1 MKNFLFPIII
11 ISLLISSCSKD
22 EKIEE
27 QKYFKTWSVQTWSI
41 LDEKSYV
48 WYTDSFENTPL
59 STKIWWKIVSLD
71 KKIWDKVKV
80 WELLASLD
88 WSEAKVWYSSS
99 SEIISTLK
107 ELKNSTAISYD
118 AQINAMEQKI
128 KQAQTWIELAQIWEN
143 WANSWL
149 NDTKNIVSNQLLTVQ
164 SQLSEAENWLETAK
178 IQYENTQN
186 ILDQK
191 ESDIYSNSKNA
202 ISNANILLWNA
213 IDFLDN
219 LFWVTESNKTKND
232 DFEDYISAKNTSLK
246 SQFED
251 DFENII
257 KEFKTLKNL
266 PLTNNDEIKKALN
279 QYNSLFSND
288 VRNILKTSF
297 TMMENSIE
305 SSNFSSQTIQSYK
318 TQIASFQSQN
328 EQVILTVSGNY
339 ILWLKWSIDSIN
351 NFEKEKKSSLELL
364 QRQISQAQK
373 QVETL
378 KSTYKQYSSVWSWQL
393 TSVTTQTQVAQK
405 QKELAQNSL
414 QEAKAW
420 LSALVEQK
428 NAALK
433 QIDAQIS
440 EVEWWKD
447 SNAVMI
453 ENWKIYSS
461 IDWII
466 TSKTWEVWQVV
477 WAWMPILVVSKDDK
491 IKIVVF
497 VWEELLNGINVWNEV
512 KVEIDWTSE
521 IKTWVIKNILP
532 TRDQIT
538 KKVWVEIEVLN
549 EKQDIKIWSS
559 SKVYFNVKEE
569 NIWIIISNDAILSNM
584 LVPGVYVI
592 ENWKV
597 VFKNIKI
604 LKQNDNFSQVEWL
617 NIWEIIITEWKE
629 NIYDWENLK

>member
-1 MKNFLFPIII
+1 MKKIT
-11 ISLLISSCSKD
+11 LLIILFSISILSCSKEEISE
-22 EKIEE
+22 EKF
-27 QKYFKTWSVQTWSI
+27 FKTWAVQTWSI

-48 WYTDSFENTPL
+48 WYTDSFENVSL
-59 STKIWWKIVSLD
+59 STKVWWKIVSLD
-71 KKIWDKVKV
+71 KKVWDRVKTQ
-80 WELLASLD
+80 ELLASLD

-99 SEIISTLK
+99 RDIISSLK
-107 ELKNSTAISYD
+107 ELKNSTSISFD

-128 KQAQTWIELAQIWEN
+128 KQAQTWVEMAEIWAN
-143 WANSWL
+143 WATSWL
-149 NDTKNIVSNQLLTVQ
+149 SDTKNIVSNQLLTVQ
-164 SQLSEAENWLETAK
+164 SQLNEAENGLETAK

-219 LFWVTESNKTKND
+219 LFWVTESNKSKND
-232 DFEDYISAKNTSLK
+232 DFEDYLSAKNTSLK
-246 SQFED
+246 SKFED
-251 DFENII
+251 DLENVI
-257 KEFKTLKNL
+257 KDFKTLKNL
-266 PLTNNDEIKKALN
+266 PLTNNDEIKEALN

-288 VRNILKTSF
+288 IRSLLKLSF
-297 TMMENSIE
+297 TMMENSVE
-305 SSNFSSQTIQSYK
+305 SSSLTSQSIQNYK

-364 QRQISQAQK
+364 ERQISQAEK

-378 KSTYKQYSSVWSWQL
+378 KSTYKQYSSVWDWQL

-405 QKELAQNSL
+405 QKELAKNSL
-414 QEAKAW
+414 EEAKAW

-440 EVEWWKD
+440 EVEGWKD

-453 ENWKIYSS
+453 ENWKIHSP

-477 WAWMPILVVSKDDK
+477 WAWMPVLVVSKDDK
-491 IKIVVF
+491 IKVVVS
-497 VWEELLNGINVWNEV
+497 VWEELLNSIKVWDEV
-512 KVEIDWTSE
+512 KLEIDWTSE
-521 IKTWVIKNILP
+521 IKTWTIKNILP

-538 KKVWVEIEVLN
+538 KKIWIEIEVSN
-549 EKQDIKIWSS
+549 EKQDIKIWSF

-569 NIWIIISNDAILSNM
+569 NIWTIISNDAIVSNLM
-584 LVPGVYVI
+584 IPWVYVL
-592 ENWKV
+592 ENWKAT
-597 VFKNIKI
+597 FKNISI
-604 LKQNDNFSQVEWL
+604 IKQNDNFSQIEWL

-629 NIYDWENLK
+629 NIYDWEILK

>member
-1 MKNFLFPIII
+1 MKKIT
-11 ISLLISSCSKD
+11 LLIILFSISILSCSKEEISE
-22 EKIEE
+22 EKF
-27 QKYFKTWSVQTWSI
+27 FKTWAVQTWSI

-48 WYTDSFENTPL
+48 WYTDSFENVSL
-59 STKIWWKIVSLD
+59 STKVWWKIVSLD
-71 KKIWDKVKV
+71 KKVWDRVKTQ
-80 WELLASLD
+80 ELLASLD

-99 SEIISTLK
+99 RDIISSLK
-107 ELKNSTAISYD
+107 ELKNSTSISFD

-128 KQAQTWIELAQIWEN
+128 KQAQTWVEMAEIWAN
-143 WANSWL
+143 WATSWL
-149 NDTKNIVSNQLLTVQ
+149 SDTKNIVSNQLLTVQ
-164 SQLSEAENWLETAK
+164 SQLNEAENWLETAK
-178 IQYENTQN
+178 IQYKNTQN

-219 LFWVTESNKTKND
+219 LFWVTESNKSKND
-232 DFEDYISAKNTSLK
+232 DFEDYLSAKNTSLK
-246 SQFED
+246 SKFED
-251 DFENII
+251 DLENVI
-257 KEFKTLKNL
+257 KDFKTLKNL
-266 PLTNNDEIKKALN
+266 PLTNNDEIKEALN

-288 VRNILKTSF
+288 IRSLLKLSF
-297 TMMENSIE
+297 TMMENSVE
-305 SSNFSSQTIQSYK
+305 SSSLTSQSIQNYK

-364 QRQISQAQK
+364 ERQISQAEK

-378 KSTYKQYSSVWSWQL
+378 KSTYKQYSSVWDWQL

-405 QKELAQNSL
+405 QKELAKNSL
-414 QEAKAW
+414 EEAKAW

-453 ENWKIYSS
+453 ENWKIHSP

-477 WAWMPILVVSKDDK
+477 WAWMPVLVVSKDDK
-491 IKIVVF
+491 IKVVVS
-497 VWEELLNGINVWNEV
+497 VWEELLNSIKVWDEV
-512 KVEIDWTSE
+512 KLEIDWTSE
-521 IKTWVIKNILP
+521 MKTWTIKNILP

-538 KKVWVEIEVLN
+538 KKIWIEIEVSN
-549 EKQDIKIWSS
+549 EKQDIKIWSF

-569 NIWIIISNDAILSNM
+569 NIWIVISNDAIVSNLM
-584 LVPGVYVI
+584 IPWVYVL
-592 ENWKV
+592 ENWKAT
-597 VFKNIKI
+597 FKNISI
-604 LKQNDNFSQVEWL
+604 IKQNDNFSQIEWL

-629 NIYDWENLK
+629 NIYDWEALK